1 MLNFQLSTFNL
12 VFCPVIEKW
21 VLKDDCFFCDSRQYQ
36 DTFICDV
43 ITNRNTR
50 ANQHRPGDGHRALTI
65 EQVICMLQKEE
76 TRVKL
81 VKKREKL

>member
-1 MLNFQLSTFNL
+1 MNFELSVFDL

-21 VLKDDCFFCDSRQYQ
+21 VSKDDCHFCNCRDYPG
-36 DTFICDV
+36 TFICEV
-43 ITNRNTR
+43 IDNRDSRANRN
-50 ANQHRPGDGHRALTI
+50 RPGDGHRAWTT